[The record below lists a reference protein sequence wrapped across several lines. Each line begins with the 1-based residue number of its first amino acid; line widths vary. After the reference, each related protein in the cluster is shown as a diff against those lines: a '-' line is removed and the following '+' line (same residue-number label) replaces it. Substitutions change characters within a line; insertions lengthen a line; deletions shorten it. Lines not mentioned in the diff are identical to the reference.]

1 MVGSVSWMGCPQAIE
16 TDCACAVGTEAC
28 SAADMKSNKMITKND
43 RRKNSFIEP
52 LERIALF
59 KSNLAGPVTPLTDLL
74 ETGQLQGCCLV
85 GLIFQFFQF
94 VRNAILIMG
103 YFVNEN
109 GCFAACQSRSSKR
122 NRHWQGGTLKKIIF
136 RDHP

>member
-1 MVGSVSWMGCPQAIE
+1 MVGDQDCMVGSVSWMGCPQAIE

-94 VRNAILIMG
+94 VRNAILLWVTLLMKT
-103 YFVNEN
+103 
-109 GCFAACQSRSSKR
+109 AALPLARVVPAK
-122 NRHWQGGTLKKIIF
+122 GIGTGKAAL
-136 RDHP
+136 

>member
-94 VRNAILIMG
+94 VRNAILLWVTLLMKT
-103 YFVNEN
+103 
-109 GCFAACQSRSSKR
+109 AALPLARVVPAK
-122 NRHWQGGTLKKIIF
+122 GIGTGKAAL
-136 RDHP
+136 